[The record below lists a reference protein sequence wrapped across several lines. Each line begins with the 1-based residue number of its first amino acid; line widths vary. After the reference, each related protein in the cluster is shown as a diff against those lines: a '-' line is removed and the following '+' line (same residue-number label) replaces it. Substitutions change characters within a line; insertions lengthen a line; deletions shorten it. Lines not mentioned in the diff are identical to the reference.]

1 MKLGQAGR
9 EVEMADGPNAN
20 SPSFKDG
27 GFATTHWSVVMAAG
41 KGHSAEAADALEQL
55 CRTYWYPLYAFV
67 RRHVSEAHDAE
78 DLTQEFFT
86 RFLAK
91 EYFGRADPALG
102 RFRSFLLACLKNF
115 LTEQQ
120 RQARRLKRGG
130 GHTAIPWDSQ
140 TAEERY
146 QLEPADPVTPEQ
158 VYDRRWALTLLETA
172 LAHLA
177 GEQAV
182 TGKQEIFAQLK
193 GYLWEEAREASYSE
207 TAVRLN
213 MTEGAV
219 KVAIYRLRRRLRD
232 LLREEVGQTVASA
245 DDVDEELR
253 HLIGAI
259 RG

>member
-1 MKLGQAGR
+1 M
-9 EVEMADGPNAN
+9 AN
-20 SPSFKDG
+20 SPNMSSNPFKDG

-41 KGHSAEAADALEQL
+41 KGPSAQAAEALEQL

-115 LTEQQ
+115 LAEQQ

-130 GHTAIPWDSQ
+130 GQTTISWDSQ

-146 QLEPADPVTPEQ
+146 RLEPVDPVTPEQ
-158 VYDRRWALTLLETA
+158 VYDRRWALTLLETV
-172 LAHLA
+172 LARLA
-177 GEQAV
+177 EEQSAA
-182 TGKQEIFAQLK
+182 GKERIFAQLK
-193 GYLWEEAREASYSE
+193 DYLWGEAHGTGYAEVAE
-207 TAVRLN
+207 RLG

-219 KVAIYRLRRRLRD
+219 KVTVHRLRRRLRD
-232 LLREEVGQTVASA
+232 LLREEVAHTVVAGEEI
-245 DDVDEELR
+245 DEELR
-253 HLIGAI
+253 HLIAVI

>member
-1 MKLGQAGR
+1 M
-9 EVEMADGPNAN
+9 VDSPNTSSN
-20 SPSFKDG
+20 PSKDG
-27 GFATTHWSVVMAAG
+27 GFVTTHWSVVMAAG
-41 KGHSAEAADALEQL
+41 TGHSAQAAEALEQL

-115 LTEQQ
+115 LAEQQ
-120 RQARRLKRGG
+120 RQAQRLKRGG
-130 GHTAIPWDSQ
+130 RQTPISWDSQ

-146 QLEPADPVTPEQ
+146 RLEPADPVTPEQ
-158 VYDRRWALTLLETA
+158 VYDRRWALTLLETV
-172 LAHLA
+172 LARLTAEQSAA
-177 GEQAV
+177 GKEQAF
-182 TGKQEIFAQLK
+182 TQLK
-193 GYLWEEAREASYSE
+193 DCLWGEGRETGYAEMAAR
-207 TAVRLN
+207 LG

-219 KVAIYRLRRRLRD
+219 KVTVHRLRRRFRD
-232 LLREEVGQTVASA
+232 LLREEVAHTVAA
-245 DDVDEELR
+245 DAEIDEELR
-253 HLIGAI
+253 HLIGVI